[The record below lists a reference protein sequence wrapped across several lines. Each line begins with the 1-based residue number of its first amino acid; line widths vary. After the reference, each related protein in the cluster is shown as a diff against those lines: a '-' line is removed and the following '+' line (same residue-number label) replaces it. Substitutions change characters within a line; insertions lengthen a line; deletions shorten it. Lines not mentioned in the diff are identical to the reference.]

1 MCLSSKEKFQFF
13 QFQHNPAPVKAS
25 LTIFFLTWIL
35 SQDGLKGP
43 LAWAFQRDSEFV
55 ELFNYHFQ
63 KMDEG
68 GLLSQLQKTI
78 YNKETHDDK
87 CNVQMITIG
96 YENVAFP
103 CLVLITGFVLA
114 LIYSVAEW
122 QWMWMKKKL
131 GNKSGKGGWLVE

>member
-1 MCLSSKEKFQFF
+1 MSSAFDLNE
-13 QFQHNPAPVKAS
+13 
-25 LTIFFLTWIL
+25 IFFHAISTFSLNLSHNRCLKWIL
-35 SQDGLKGP
+35 PQDGLRGP

-68 GLLSQLQKTI
+68 GLLNQLQKTI
-78 YNKETHDDK
+78 YNKETHEDK

-103 CLVLITGFVLA
+103 CLVLITGLIVA
-114 LIYSVAEW
+114 LLYSMAEW
-122 QWMWMKKKL
+122 QWVWMKKKL
-131 GNKSGKGGWLVE
+131 ANKPGKGGWLEDL

>member
-1 MCLSSKEKFQFF
+1 MSSDFDLNK
-13 QFQHNPAPVKAS
+13 
-25 LTIFFLTWIL
+25 IFFHAIPTFSLSLSHNRCLKWIL
-35 SQDGLKGP
+35 PQDGLRGP

-68 GLLSQLQKTI
+68 GLLNQLQKTI
-78 YNKETHDDK
+78 YNKETYEDK

-103 CLVLITGFVLA
+103 CLVLITGLIVA
-114 LIYSVAEW
+114 LLYSVAEW
-122 QWMWMKKKL
+122 LWVWMKKKL
-131 GNKSGKGGWLVE
+131 ANKPGKGGWLEDL